1 MARKRREGVAVADAA
16 QKTVAVRVERTVMH
30 PLYRKVQRRRKRYLA
45 HDEGNACRNGDRVLI
60 EECRPISKRK
70 SWRVIEILERR
81 EVAEIQPTEI
91 GAPVIETPE
100 APQEPPAVVEAAAPV
115 AAAAEE
121 PAVPEPAAAA
131 AAESGPAAGAV
142 QEPAAPEPA
151 VAEEPAASP
160 EPEDAPVAA
169 AAPAEAEAPDGGAN
183 LEGADKAPAAE
194 APDGGANAEGAAGG
208 GGGQA

>member
-16 QKTVAVRVERTVMH
+16 QKTVAVRIERTVMH

-70 SWRVIEILERR
+70 SWRVVEILERR

-91 GAPVIETPE
+91 GAPVIEAPE
-100 APQEPPAVVEAAAPV
+100 APEEPAAAVEAPAPAAPV
-115 AAAAEE
+115 AEE
-121 PAVPEPAAAA
+121 SVPPAPAAP
-131 AAESGPAAGAV
+131 AESGPADGAA
-142 QEPAAPEPA
+142 EEPA

-160 EPEDAPVAA
+160 EPEETPAADPPAAEAPV
-169 AAPAEAEAPDGGAN
+169 AEAPDGGGN
-183 LEGADKAPAAE
+183 VESAAE
-194 APDGGANAEGAAGG
+194 GG
-208 GGGQA
+208 GEQA